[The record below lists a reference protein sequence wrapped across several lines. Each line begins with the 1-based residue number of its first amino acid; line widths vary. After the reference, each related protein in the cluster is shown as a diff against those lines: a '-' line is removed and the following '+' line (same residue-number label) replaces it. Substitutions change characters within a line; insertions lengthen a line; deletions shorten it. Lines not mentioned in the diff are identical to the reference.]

1 MPVITDVNISSIFRC
16 TRGQHSR
23 GQQFLD
29 RLFSPP
35 GAHFSAHFFLV
46 GFPFAR
52 LPWPNPAGV
61 GLGSARV
68 VSWGRVQ
75 SSKRRPYPL
84 DSTTCISLH
93 CTRINHSRTCF
104 LHFSAKANKYRSRK
118 QNMFFNTLARFF
130 SRVTKKCCHLESL
143 TTPANR
149 AALRLGLGLGM

>member
-1 MPVITDVNISSIFRC
+1 MHERPAFDC
-16 TRGQHSR
+16 TRDQH
-23 GQQFLD
+23 FLNF
-29 RLFSPP
+29 RLFSPGCLLLGVLLP
-35 GAHFSAHFFLV
+35 RRAFSRS
-46 GFPFAR
+46 PAR
-52 LPWPNPAGV
+52 TPARD
-61 GLGSARV
+61 GLGRARV

-93 CTRINHSRTCF
+93 CTRINHSPTCF